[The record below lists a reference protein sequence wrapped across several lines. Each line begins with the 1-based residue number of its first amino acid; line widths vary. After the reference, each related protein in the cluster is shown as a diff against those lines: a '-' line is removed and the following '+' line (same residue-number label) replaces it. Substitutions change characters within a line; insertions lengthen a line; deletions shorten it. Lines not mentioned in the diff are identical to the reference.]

1 MMHGDNGPFIV
12 KRWWRIEWS
21 RNWQC
26 LLFSWNNT
34 EGWKDHCRYTIWN

>member
-1 MMHGDNGPFIV
+1 MHGDDGPFIV

-26 LLFSWNNT
+26 LLFS
-34 EGWKDHCRYTIWN
+34 